1 MSEFK
6 TPILSLKC
14 TFFISIIKYE
24 IFGNF
29 GMSGNFG
36 VPIFIFSS
44 VLTNNKNVFIVILLL
59 FIIYYYRLLTII
71 NTIFFSS

>member
-1 MSEFK
+1 MH
-6 TPILSLKC
+6 ILLFLLLNVTSNKQEN
-14 TFFISIIKYE
+14 FV
-24 IFGNF
+24 GNF

-59 FIIYYYRLLTII
+59 FIIYYYHLLTIVS
-71 NTIFFSS
+71 TIFFSS